1 MKQLQRLLILQGHKC
16 FFCGHRIPDGQ
27 ASVEHLHALSN
38 DGKKSDDNSVVCCK
52 DVNTALGNLS
62 VKKKFEVVLSNKGAS
77 ACFAPVFPA
86 LDVKPEEKI
95 GTKAKKLLPKVRKN
109 LLGRGTARP
118 KTVAK
123 LKNSLTTT
131 FKKAS
136 PKVIDAVMELLK
148 TKGYTE
154 ETDGKLSYPGLE
166 SGCKKNQ
173 TSKSRTSQEEGLAP
187 AVFLSESL
195 HSELS

>member
-62 VKKKFEVVLSNKGAS
+62 VKKKFEVVLRHNGAS
-77 ACFAPVFPA
+77 ACFAPVLPA
-86 LDVKPEEKI
+86 LDVKPEEQI
-95 GTKAKKLLPKVRKN
+95 ATKAKKLLPKVLKN
-109 LLGRGTARP
+109 LRGRGTARP

-123 LKNSLTTT
+123 LKNSLATT
-131 FKKAS
+131 FTKAS
-136 PKVIDAVMELLK
+136 PKVIDAVMELLTK
-148 TKGYTE
+148 KGYTVE
-154 ETDGKLSYPGLE
+154 NEGNVSYPGLLTNK
-166 SGCKKNQ
+166 GVTK
-173 TSKSRTSQEEGLAP
+173 
-187 AVFLSESL
+187 
-195 HSELS
+195 